1 MILSVTASV
10 LAQWLHGAL
19 VLALAPLLAGVL
31 AMAGAR
37 LRGRRMPSVL
47 DPWREIWRRCRQRPV
62 LATTAGPVTRAAPY
76 VAAASTWLALLL
88 VPGFA
93 LGMALA
99 PVGDVLLILG
109 LLGLSRAAAA
119 LAEMDAGTAE
129 GGIRA
134 SGRLAVGAFA
144 APVLLLCLLVLVMLA
159 GSSNLDAIAGFIHE
173 APPSPHVPLAL
184 TAAALLAVALA
195 GALGVA
201 GDDGVPAEASGRH
214 LALWRLEGSMRLL
227 LWLCLPA
234 ALFLPW
240 GLVPADAG
248 PLAWLLGMAAWLA
261 KLAVLGGLL
270 AVLRGR
276 GFPARRPQFL
286 GAALLLAALAAA
298 LMFVSAGLA

>member
-1 MILSVTASV
+1 MILSITATV

-19 VLALAPLLAGVL
+19 VLALAPLLAGLL
-31 AMAGAR
+31 AMMGAR
-37 LRGRRMPSVL
+37 LRGRRMPSLL

-62 LATTAGPVTRAAPY
+62 LAQTAGPVTRCAPY
-76 VAAASTWLALLL
+76 VATASTWLALML

-99 PVGDVLLILG
+99 PVGDVLVILG

-129 GGIRA
+129 GGLRA
-134 SGRLAVGAFA
+134 SARLSVAAFA
-144 APVLLLCLLVLVMLA
+144 APVLLLGLLVLVMLS
-159 GSSNLDAIAGFIHE
+159 GSSNLDTIAAYVRE
-173 APPSPHVPLAL
+173 NPPGPHVPLAL
-184 TAAALLAVALA
+184 TAAAMLAVALA

-201 GDDGVPAEASGRH
+201 DTDSVPTEASGRH
-214 LALWRLEGSMRLL
+214 LALWRLEAAMRLM

-240 GLVPADAG
+240 GLVPADEG
-248 PLAWLLGMAAWLA
+248 PLAWLLGMTAWLV
-261 KLAVLGGLL
+261 KLVFLAGLL
-270 AVLRGR
+270 ELLRGR
-276 GFPARRPQFL
+276 GLPARRPQFL

-298 LMFVSAGLA
+298 LMFVSTGLA